1 MTSPRPWNGSPGRRR
16 RWLVGDTRQHLEAS
30 WNGMLRNL
38 ESTATMLSG
47 DPVTTLVL
55 VDCHV

>member
-1 MTSPRPWNGSPGRRR
+1 M
-16 RWLVGDTRQHLEAS
+16 GDTRQHLEAS